1 MSNCLPE
8 INYLKLKEAR
18 ELAGISQ
25 ADLAN
30 SLCLGKAHIEQ
41 MESNLSDIYF
51 SPIHKIQVAKKIGH
65 KLNLNEDVYLN
76 DPVSIASLMKDHSMT
91 RQSLLDDSPNHQSE
105 PHKDQEDG
113 GVPLW
118 KKALGILVL
127 LSLAIF
133 FTLALY

>member
-1 MSNCLPE
+1 
-8 INYLKLKEAR
+8 
-18 ELAGISQ
+18 
-25 ADLAN
+25 
-30 SLCLGKAHIEQ
+30 
-41 MESNLSDIYF
+41 
-51 SPIHKIQVAKKIGH
+51 IGR

-91 RQSLLDDSPNHQSE
+91 RQSLLDDSPNHQPE

-113 GVPLW
+113 GVPSW
-118 KKALGILVL
+118 RKALGILLL